1 MPLVHLTL
9 MAAVG
14 VVFPSQAADP
24 VTLRD
29 HAIASSEPPTYLDG
43 AWTAVNVGGA
53 SAAAGPL
60 AATVPGD
67 ILTDLQNA
75 KRAPDPYWNTTWREP
90 QFVATW
96 CARALLRAG
105 VRLPHDE
112 QLLPPRSAC
121 SWGGTPRGG
130 WTPGTHARIWGCN
143 WRRTTARGFLKRAQR
158 RLGRQLGRSAD

>member
-1 MPLVHLTL
+1 MSLVHFTF
-9 MAAVG
+9 MA
-14 VVFPSQAADP
+14 VVRVSLPSQAADP

-96 CARALLRAG
+96 CVRALLRVVT
-105 VRLPHDE
+105 VRLPVVQ
-112 QLLPPRSAC
+112 QLLPRPAADGLRVAGTLAS
-121 SWGGTPRGG
+121 GRTPRPS
-130 WTPGTHARIWGCN
+130 T
-143 WRRTTARGFLKRAQR
+143 RRPAAPRPAPRAAPR
-158 RLGRQLGRSAD
+158 C